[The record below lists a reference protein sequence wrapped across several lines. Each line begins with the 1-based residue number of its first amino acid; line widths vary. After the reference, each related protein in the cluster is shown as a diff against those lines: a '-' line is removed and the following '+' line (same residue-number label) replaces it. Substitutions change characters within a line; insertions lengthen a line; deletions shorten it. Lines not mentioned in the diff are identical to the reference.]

1 MINMKFL
8 KKHIVFYAFFCCMT
22 SLFADD
28 ARILFQAAVRDDE
41 SAVVALAL
49 RGADLNSRND
59 KGEHALLVAIRQGSR
74 KVADFLV
81 RQNVVDVNA
90 KSLVGETPLMLA
102 AIGGDLELA
111 RRLIVHRKAEV
122 NQPGWTALH
131 YAASS
136 KSPAS
141 VDMVHLLLEH
151 HAYIDAESPN
161 RTTPLMMAAQYGLPE
176 VVTLLLDQGADPSLR
191 NDKGLTAIDFA
202 RIARREADA
211 ERIAAAIRARQP
223 AGRW

>member
-1 MINMKFL
+1 MINMRFL
-8 KKHIVFYAFFCCMT
+8 KKHIVFYALLCWMS

-28 ARILFQAAVRDDE
+28 AGALFQAAIRDDE

-49 RGADLNSRND
+49 RGADLNRRND
-59 KGEHALLVAIRQGSR
+59 KGEHALLVAIREGSR
-74 KVADFLV
+74 QVANFLV

-90 KSLVGETPLMLA
+90 RSPVGETPLMLA
-102 AIGGDLELA
+102 AIGGHLELA
-111 RRLIVHRKAEV
+111 RRLIVNRKAEV

-141 VDMVHLLLEH
+141 TDMVHLLLEH

>member
-1 MINMKFL
+1 MINMRFL
-8 KKHIVFYAFFCCMT
+8 KKHIVFYAFFCWMT

-28 ARILFQAAVRDDE
+28 AGTLFQSAIRDNE
-41 SAVVALAL
+41 SAVIALAL
-49 RGADLNSRND
+49 RGADLNRRND
-59 KGEHALLVAIRQGSR
+59 KGEHALLVAIRQGSG
-74 KVADFLV
+74 KVANFLV
-81 RQNVVDVNA
+81 GQNVVDVNA
-90 KSLVGETPLMLA
+90 RSPDGETPLMLA

-111 RRLIVHRKAEV
+111 RRLVVDRRAEV

-161 RTTPLMMAAQYGLPE
+161 RTTPLMMAAQYGLAD

-202 RIARREADA
+202 RMARREADA
-211 ERIAAAIRARQP
+211 ERIAAAIRARLP